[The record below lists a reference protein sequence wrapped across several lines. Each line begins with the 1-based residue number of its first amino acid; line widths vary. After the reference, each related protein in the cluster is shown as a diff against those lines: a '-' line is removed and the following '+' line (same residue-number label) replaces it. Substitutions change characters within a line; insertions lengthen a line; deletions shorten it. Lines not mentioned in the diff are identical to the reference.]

1 MLTVLQDP
9 ASATQWC
16 REQREL
22 NQTIGFVPTMGAL
35 HEGHLSLVKRAI
47 DENDVT
53 CVSIFV
59 NPLQFNEADDYS
71 NYPRDIDL
79 DYRLLD
85 EVGCDMVFGGTN
97 RDMFPEAESIKE
109 VTILDPGQFATGLEG
124 EFRPGHLEGVCTV
137 VERLFKFTGDC
148 RAYFG
153 LKDYQQTLVVRDLAN
168 NLGYPEIRTCE
179 TVRDKHGLALSSR
192 NALLSKSELALAT
205 NISKALYSAKVL
217 WDNGCRECDQL
228 RAAMR
233 DNLPAPLRVEYAD
246 VRDPENWQAN
256 SPVGTINHA
265 IALIAARVG
274 EVRLIDNL
282 QLDSRL

>member
-35 HEGHLSLVKRAI
+35 HKGHLSLVRRAI

-79 DYRLLD
+79 DYHLLD

-97 RDMFPEAESIKE
+97 RDIFPEAESIEE
-109 VTILDPGQFATGLEG
+109 VMLLDPGRYASGLEG

-137 VERLFKFTGDC
+137 VERLFKITGDC

-153 LKDYQQTLVVRDLAN
+153 LKDYQQTLIVRDLAN
-168 NLGYPEIRTCE
+168 KLGYPEIRTCE
-179 TVRDKHGLALSSR
+179 TVRDEHGLALSSR
-192 NALLSKSELALAT
+192 NALLSESELALAT
-205 NISKALYSAKVL
+205 NISKALYSARAL
-217 WDNGCRECDQL
+217 WDSGCRECDQL
-228 RAAMR
+228 RGTMR
-233 DNLPAPLRVEYAD
+233 HNLPAPLRVEYAD
-246 VRDPENWQAN
+246 VRDPGNWQAS
-256 SPVGTINHA
+256 SPVGTINNA

-274 EVRLIDNL
+274 EIRLIDNL